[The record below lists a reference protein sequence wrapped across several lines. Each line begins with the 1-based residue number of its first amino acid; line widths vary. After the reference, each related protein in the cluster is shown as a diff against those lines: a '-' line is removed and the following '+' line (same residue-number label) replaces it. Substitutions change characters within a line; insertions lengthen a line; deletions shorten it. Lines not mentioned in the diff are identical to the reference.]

1 MAVGGVTLFALGEH
15 LDWLS
20 LTLCMIGLIVFT
32 IVFEVFLH
40 NLEHRIRVCRR
51 ACVCVD
57 VARVSPPPGH
67 ALLLPLG
74 TAADQAA

>member
-1 MAVGGVTLFALGEH
+1 MAAGGVTLFALGEH

-40 NLEHRIRVCRR
+40 NLEHRIRVRGCYVHHTGRPSHACRPLLWCWCR
-51 ACVCVD
+51 AHRAVP
-57 VARVSPPPGH
+57 R
-67 ALLLPLG
+67 
-74 TAADQAA
+74 